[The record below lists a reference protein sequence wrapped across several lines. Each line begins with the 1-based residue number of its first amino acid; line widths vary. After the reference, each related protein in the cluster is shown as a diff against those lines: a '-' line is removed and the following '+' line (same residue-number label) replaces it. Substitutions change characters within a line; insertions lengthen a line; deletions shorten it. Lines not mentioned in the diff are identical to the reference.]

1 MYKEAKIIIC
11 KSCGGD
17 GISEL
22 KKKGYCESNSKCKSC
37 NGTGKQLET
46 TTIEWK
52 PYPTS

>member
-1 MYKEAKIIIC
+1 MYKETKIIIC

-17 GISEL
+17 GVSEL
-22 KKKGYCESNSKCKSC
+22 KKKGYNESNPKCKSC

-52 PYPTS
+52 PYPTT